1 MTTERS
7 KRSPPVRIEPTSSA
21 FQAAVL
27 APIRERSVCALCVSP
42 SYVRR
47 EALPT

>member
-1 MTTERS
+1 MATERS

-27 APIRERSVCALCVSP
+27 ALYEKDVSVLFVFLRLVS
-42 SYVRR
+42 
-47 EALPT
+47 EGKHF